1 MSSLVSNVEGIK
13 DKVDSVATTVATL
26 AVSQNQRE
34 SCALE
39 AIIGAVV
46 SRELKKHHSEVTQQ
60 DERLAHFPEVSSRNE
75 TLEPVSYP
83 QTYCMTRRDK
93 VVHRS
98 SFRTLLFD
106 LEINTSEINYV
117 SQSQD
122 RQQNSS
128 SSLVSPTQVKRVTRY
143 HVRVKIPFW
152 KFGLIFKSGNP
163 NVFYDSNPSMS
174 FRTYNIV
181 PENAPIFK
189 ACREFDLPEVRRLFE
204 KRVASPLDQNC
215 VGWSLVDVVLEK
227 LFVGNLGKRKVRKAA
242 NATLLLRFLIDCLGG
257 SAPKP
262 RNLRIAIDLAYFW
275 EESVRDL
282 PVDEWAEPF
291 RLVLMN
297 SLENPMDDL
306 DVSHYMSLQFSLTP
320 IYDILVGQQKWW
332 IDYDIRNGYPNLK
345 NCFVENDIQM
355 LKDPS
360 GVKMK
365 EAVSK
370 GVSYIPYYFG
380 RPYWWHQYDETMYSP
395 FHFLLGFAKCY
406 SREDILEC
414 CKVRIGILLDSG
426 YHPSYLQRFGSVF
439 EERFHRGNLS
449 SVTGYAQ
456 HLGLKDLWR
465 SGLEM
470 AGWNSFEIEALFDE
484 ETYSCVPDLLDGHI
498 WYTTRDEQQKEYIET
513 LRSGGFASLK
523 QHEIESVCRKELEL
537 ELGIDSYNLEKIMH
551 QVASLVNRRST
562 PGSWPQEQE
571 FKLMPGIDFKLAT
584 GGYSWIL
591 GLLLPGMK
599 DWKCIREI
607 WHTELGGCV
616 PTDCELPYVLM

>member
-13 DKVDSVATTVATL
+13 DKVESMATNFSTL
-26 AVSQNQRE
+26 AVSQNQQQE

-46 SRELKKHHSEVTQQ
+46 SRELKKHHYEVTQQ
-60 DERLAHFPEVSSRNE
+60 DEKLIHFPEVSSRDE

-83 QTYCMTRRDK
+83 QTHCMTRRDK
-93 VVHRS
+93 VIHRS
-98 SFRTLLFD
+98 WFRTLLFD

-122 RQQNSS
+122 GQQNSS
-128 SSLVSPTQVKRVTRY
+128 SSLVSPTQVKRITKY
-143 HVRVKIPFW
+143 HLRVKIPFW

-163 NVFYDSNPSMS
+163 NVYYNSSPSMS
-174 FRTYNIV
+174 FQTYNIV
-181 PENAPIFK
+181 PDKAPIFK

-204 KRVASPLDQNC
+204 ERVASPLDQGC
-215 VGWSLVDVVLEK
+215 EGKSLIDVVIEELWSRCLDK
-227 LFVGNLGKRKVRKAA
+227 RKAA

-257 SAPKP
+257 SAPKF
-262 RNLRIAIDLAYFW
+262 RNLWLALYSAYDW
-275 EESVRDL
+275 KKSDRDL
-282 PVDEWAEPF
+282 MDEWAEAF

-297 SLENPMDDL
+297 SSENPL
-306 DVSHYMSLQFSLTP
+306 DNSIVSHFMSLELSLTP

-332 IDYDIRNGYPNLK
+332 IDYDIRNFIPALK
-345 NCFVENDIQM
+345 DCFVENDIQM

-370 GVSYIPYYFG
+370 GVLY
-380 RPYWWHQYDETMYSP
+380 RPYSLEVYWSYKYDDTIYSP
-395 FHFLLGFAKCY
+395 FHLLLRFAIDC
-406 SREDILEC
+406 SRDDILEC

-426 YHPSYLQRFGSVF
+426 HDPRYLLRVNGAF
-439 EERFHRGNLS
+439 ERFHAGSLS

-470 AGWNSFEIEALFDE
+470 AGWTSFEIEALFDE

-537 ELGIDSYNLEKIMH
+537 ELGIDYYNLEKIMH

-584 GGYSWIL
+584 GAYSSSQHWF
-591 GLLLPGMK
+591 LPGMK

-607 WHTELGGCV
+607 WDTELGGCV
-616 PTDCELPYVLM
+616 PTNCELYW